1 MAVTVASLMA
11 KLGLDKSNFDKG
23 LSGAG
28 SSLGSF
34 ASKLGGGLLSATK
47 TAATA
52 LGGLGSAALGIGG
65 YLVNLGSD
73 AAEMR
78 SKFDQVFG
86 ANAAGWANRFD
97 LLATK
102 VQRNKYELQNF
113 GATIQGLLGPMG
125 LTGNQAG
132 NMSVGFTEL
141 AVDLSS
147 FYNVAESDAL
157 NALRS
162 ALIGESEPMR
172 QFGVVLNEAAVKAEA
187 LRLGLMQ
194 TGGELTAAGRAQAVY
209 SLIMQQTTAAQ
220 GDAVRTGGGFANQMR
235 ALQAALSE
243 TATTMGTQLLPIVTP
258 LLQQLNTGLTSVLP
272 KAGQIFTDFA
282 SKLQTN
288 LGPALMSL
296 QDSWDRIVTAFGGSP
311 EKITPAQVILDALKA
326 TLDALV
332 IAIQAVAVGF
342 EKVASAV
349 EIASGLVNNFKTIVD
364 TVGVTGLLSQLTGIG
379 AGGGGAAPQTSAVAP
394 AGNTAYVPATI
405 QMDGRTVGSIVGNYQ
420 GQAAANYGRMGG
432 VPGI

>member
-11 KLGLDKSNFDKG
+11 KLGLDKSSFDKG

-34 ASKLGGGLLSATK
+34 ASRLGGGLLSATK
-47 TAATA
+47 TAAVA
-52 LGGLGSAALGIGG
+52 LGGLGSTALGIGG

-73 AAEMR
+73 AAEMQ
-78 SKFDQVFG
+78 SKFDTVFG

-97 LLATK
+97 LLADK
-102 VQRNKYELQNF
+102 VGRNRYELMNF

-125 LTGNQAG
+125 LTGNAAA
-132 NMSVGFTEL
+132 NMSMGFTEL

-147 FYNVAESDAL
+147 FYNATESDAL

-162 ALIGESEPMR
+162 ALIGETEPMR
-172 QFGVVLNEAAVKAEA
+172 QFGVVLNQAAIEAEA
-187 LRLGLMQ
+187 LRMGLMQ
-194 TGGELTAAGRAQAVY
+194 QGGELTAAAKAQATY
-209 SLIMQQTTAAQ
+209 SLIMQQTVAAQ
-220 GDAVRTGGGFANQMR
+220 GDAVRTGGGWANQMR
-235 ALQAALSE
+235 ALQGALAE
-243 TATTMGTQLLPIVTP
+243 TATTMGTQLLPVVTP
-258 LLQQLNTGLTSVLP
+258 LLQQLNTGLKDVLP

-282 SKLQTN
+282 TKLQTN

-296 QDSWDRIVTAFGGSP
+296 QDSWNRIVTAFGGSP
-311 EKITPAQVILDALKA
+311 EQITPAQVILDSLKA

-332 IAIQAVAVGF
+332 IAIQAVAVAF

-379 AGGGGAAPQTSAVAP
+379 GGGGAAPQTATAP
-394 AGNTAYVPATI
+394 AATQTYIPATI
-405 QMDGRTVGSIVGNYQ
+405 QMDGRTVGQITGNYQ